1 MKKMFKRS
9 VSLCLTL
16 MMLLTIMCTAFS
28 ATALSTSI
36 VDTSKTGSLTITKY
50 EMADISKAVSGS
62 TGEQSDIDKL
72 PADATPLAGV
82 EFTLYKIA
90 DLDEYF
96 TPAGVELPT
105 VEEAEAYIKANP
117 TTATYNKVT
126 GTDGVAKFTGLPLA
140 IYYVKETDAP
150 AQVTKMSA
158 PFVLS
163 VPMTNAEGNG
173 WLYDIYCYPK
183 NQTAYSDITMK
194 KVDSATNQAL
204 PNAKFT
210 LYSSEDNA
218 TYTEYMADL
227 TTNASGEVVL
237 SNLPSNKYYRFIET
251 QTSDASYI
259 LDKTAY
265 YDFFVDGTGDVI
277 RNGAVVEDKKIVIGN
292 EKPEIHKYVLD
303 GEKGTKGIDNTA
315 SYGDTVYWEIDTTI
329 PTVVEKMDTYTIVDT
344 MSTGH
349 KYLSAEIMVDNKIKL
364 TEGTDYEVSQ
374 KNLTVTFTI
383 NPASLADGEVVN
395 LYLNTELTTEAPL
408 AQDIPNTSKL
418 IYTND
423 IDTDSTYEIQSET
436 PNVHTGG
443 YSFYKIDT
451 LDGRLEGATFA
462 IYASEEDAK
471 NDTNRIDTQTSN
483 ADGLVEFKGLAY
495 GGFSADEDTKAVN
508 GTLNGSTDYWIVE
521 IDAPEGYILFQ
532 DTFKVTVNANSHD
545 PNHTDEIINT
555 PKFETPQTGGT
566 ASMVPI
572 LGSVLLMVGLVL
584 FVAARK
590 KTAK

>member
-9 VSLCLTL
+9 LSLCLTL
-16 MMLLTIMCTAFS
+16 MLLLVIMSTAFT
-28 ATALSTSI
+28 ANALSTSL
-36 VDTSKTGSLTITKY
+36 VDKTKTGSLTITKY
-50 EMADISKAVSGS
+50 EMADISQAVSGS
-62 TGEQSDIDKL
+62 TGQQSDIDKL

-96 TPAGVELPT
+96 TTAGVSLPT
-105 VEEAEAYIKANP
+105 VEEAEAYIEANP
-117 TTATYNKVT
+117 TTATYEKVT

-163 VPMTNAEGNG
+163 VPMTNAEGTG

-218 TYTEYMADL
+218 TYTEYMTDL
-227 TTNASGEVVL
+227 VTNASGEIVL
-237 SNLPSNKYYRFIET
+237 SSLPSNKYYRFIET

-277 RNGAVVEDKKIVIGN
+277 RNGAVIEDKKIVIGN

-344 MSTGH
+344 MSTGL
-349 KYLSAEIMVDNKIKL
+349 KYLSAELMVDNKIKL
-364 TEGTDYEVSQ
+364 TEGTDYTVSQ
-374 KNLTVTFTI
+374 EGLTVTFTI
-383 NPASLADGEVVN
+383 NPTALADGKVVN
-395 LYLNTELTTEAPL
+395 LYLNTELTTDAPL

-423 IDTDSTYEIQSET
+423 IDTDSTYEITSET
-436 PNVHTGG
+436 LNVHTGG
-443 YSFYKIDT
+443 YSFIKT
-451 LDGRLEGATFA
+451 DGLKNLEGAKFA
-462 IYASEEDAK
+462 IYSSEEDAK
-471 NDTNRIDTQTSN
+471 NDTNRIDTQVSDEN
-483 ADGLVEFKGLAY
+483 GLVEFKGLAY

-521 IDAPEGYILFQ
+521 LDAPDGYILFQ

-545 PNHTDEIINT
+545 PNHTDEVINT

-566 ASMVPI
+566 ASMLPVI
-572 LGSVLLMVGLVL
+572 GGMLLMSGLVL
-584 FVAARK
+584 FRSAKRK
-590 KTAK
+590 TSK

>member
-9 VSLCLTL
+9 LSLCLTL
-16 MMLLTIMCTAFS
+16 MLLLVIMSTAFT
-28 ATALSTSI
+28 ANALSTSL
-36 VDTSKTGSLTITKY
+36 VDKTKTGSLTITKY
-50 EMADISKAVSGS
+50 EMADISQAVSGS
-62 TGEQSDIDKL
+62 TGQQSDIDKL

-96 TPAGVELPT
+96 TTAGVSLPT
-105 VEEAEAYIKANP
+105 VEEAEAYIEANP
-117 TTATYNKVT
+117 TTATYEKVT

-163 VPMTNAEGNG
+163 VPMTNAEGTG

-218 TYTEYMADL
+218 TYTEYMTDL
-227 TTNASGEVVL
+227 VTNASGEIVL
-237 SNLPSNKYYRFIET
+237 SSLPSNKYYRFIET

-277 RNGAVVEDKKIVIGN
+277 RNGAVIEDKKIVIGN

-344 MSTGH
+344 MSTGL
-349 KYLSAEIMVDNKIKL
+349 KYLSAELMVDNKIKL
-364 TEGTDYEVSQ
+364 TEGTDYTVSQ
-374 KNLTVTFTI
+374 EGLTVTFTI
-383 NPASLADGEVVN
+383 NPTALADGKVVN
-395 LYLNTELTTEAPL
+395 LYLNTELTTDAPL

-423 IDTDSTYEIQSET
+423 IDTDSTYEITSET

-443 YSFYKIDT
+443 YSFIKT
-451 LDGRLEGATFA
+451 DGLKKLEGAKFA
-462 IYASEEDAK
+462 IYSSEEDAK
-471 NDTNRIDTQTSN
+471 NDTNRIDTQVSDEN
-483 ADGLVEFKGLAY
+483 GLVEFKGLAY

-521 IDAPEGYILFQ
+521 LDAPDGYILFQ

-545 PNHTDEIINT
+545 PNHTDEVINT

-566 ASMVPI
+566 ASMLPVI
-572 LGSVLLMVGLVL
+572 GGMLLMSGLVL
-584 FVAARK
+584 FRSAKRK
-590 KTAK
+590 TSK

>member
-9 VSLCLTL
+9 LSLCLTL
-16 MMLLTIMCTAFS
+16 MLLLVIMSTAFT
-28 ATALSTSI
+28 ANALSTSL
-36 VDTSKTGSLTITKY
+36 VDKTKTGSLTITKY
-50 EMADISKAVSGS
+50 EMADISQAVSGS
-62 TGEQSDIDKL
+62 TGQQSDIDKL

-96 TPAGVELPT
+96 TTAGVSLPT
-105 VEEAEAYIKANP
+105 VEEAEAYIEANP
-117 TTATYNKVT
+117 TTATYEKVT

-163 VPMTNAEGNG
+163 VPMTNAEGTG

-218 TYTEYMADL
+218 TYTEYMTDL
-227 TTNASGEVVL
+227 VTNASGEIVL
-237 SNLPSNKYYRFIET
+237 SSLPSNKYYRFIET

-277 RNGAVVEDKKIVIGN
+277 RNGAVIEDKKIVIGN

-344 MSTGH
+344 MSTGL
-349 KYLSAEIMVDNKIKL
+349 KYLSAELMVDNKIKL
-364 TEGTDYEVSQ
+364 TEGTDYTVSQ
-374 KNLTVTFTI
+374 EGLTVTFTI
-383 NPASLADGEVVN
+383 NPTALADGKVVN
-395 LYLNTELTTEAPL
+395 LYLNTELTTDAPL

-423 IDTDSTYEIQSET
+423 IDTDSTYEITSET

-443 YSFYKIDT
+443 YSFIKT
-451 LDGRLEGATFA
+451 DGLKNLEGAKFA
-462 IYASEEDAK
+462 IYSSEEDAK
-471 NDTNRIDTQTSN
+471 NDTNRIDTQVSDEN
-483 ADGLVEFKGLAY
+483 GLVEFKGLAY

-521 IDAPEGYILFQ
+521 LDAPDGYILFQ

-545 PNHTDEIINT
+545 PNHTDEVINT

-566 ASMVPI
+566 ASMLPVI
-572 LGSVLLMVGLVL
+572 GGMLLMSGLVL
-584 FVAARK
+584 FRSAKRK
-590 KTAK
+590 TSK